1 MNEISSTTFTVRVD
15 TATKKRLE
23 SLATNTGR
31 SRSFLAAEAIHE
43 YLDVNEWQVAGIKA
57 AIDEVDHEGTIPHA
71 AAEAWLSSSETDAD
85 LPIPEP
91 TKRHA
96 R

>member
-1 MNEISSTTFTVRVD
+1 MNNTPSTTFTVRVD
-15 TATKKRLE
+15 TDTKQRLE

-43 YLDVNEWQVAGIKA
+43 YLNVNEWQVAGIKD
-57 AIDEVDHEGTIPHA
+57 AIDEVDLEGTIPHA
-71 AAEAWLSSSETDAD
+71 AAEAWLAASENDAD

>member
-1 MNEISSTTFTVRVD
+1 MNDTPSTTLSVRVD

-23 SLATNTGR
+23 RLATNTGR

-43 YLDVNEWQVAGIKA
+43 YLDVSEWQVAGIKA
-57 AIDEVDHEGTIPHA
+57 AIEAVDREGTIPQA
-71 AAEAWLSSSETDAD
+71 DAEAWLSSLENDAD
-85 LPIPEP
+85 LAIPQP
-91 TKRHA
+91 TKTHA